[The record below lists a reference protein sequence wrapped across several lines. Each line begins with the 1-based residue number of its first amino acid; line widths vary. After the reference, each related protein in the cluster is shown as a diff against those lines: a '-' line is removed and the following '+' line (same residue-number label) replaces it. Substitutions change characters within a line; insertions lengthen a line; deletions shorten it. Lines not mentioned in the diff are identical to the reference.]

1 VIVNLVSANHCAS
14 LRHDGSAASQ
24 DNTSV
29 MRKVKLPCDRRS
41 AFLESRPTSV
51 LGSCPALAALSA
63 LLFCGL
69 SQSGV
74 CAESAS
80 PTGSA
85 TPVRHKLIV
94 GVYPAPPFNIRQAD
108 GSWTGISVEL
118 WREIASDLKADFEFK
133 EIPVADRF
141 DALMSGWIDVCIG
154 PITVTA
160 EREEKIDFTH
170 RFFTSGL
177 RVAMRA
183 KDAAPSS
190 NSVFPLLQKLLSG
203 QVLKIVLLIL
213 GILLAAS
220 ILIWLC
226 ERRKNAAH
234 FGGHGKR
241 LPGIGSAVWWS
252 AVTMTGVGYGDLY
265 PRTLIGRIVAVAWM
279 FISLVMVSIFTATM
293 ASLLTAEK
301 LSGPRIL
308 SPQDLSGLS
317 IGTAPDTT
325 ATQYARM
332 NHLKFK
338 LMPGEQLLP
347 ALKNGKI
354 DAVINDAPI
363 LYYRVHTEYQNE
375 LVVLPIHLDE
385 ELYGFGVKEGSP
397 LREYINRSLLER
409 LTQPEWH
416 EIVRQYLG
424 EYE

>member
-1 VIVNLVSANHCAS
+1 
-14 LRHDGSAASQ
+14 
-24 DNTSV
+24 
-29 MRKVKLPCDRRS
+29 MK
-41 AFLESRPTSV
+41 SV
-51 LGSCPALAALSA
+51 LLI
-63 LLFCGL
+63 LLFYCIFL
-69 SQSGV
+69 FSIH
-74 CAESAS
+74 AESAS
-80 PTGSA
+80 PAGNPSPTW
-85 TPVRHKLIV
+85 HKLTV
-94 GVYPAPPFNIRQAD
+94 GVYSAAPFNIRQAD
-108 GSWTGISVEL
+108 GLWTGISVDL
-118 WREIASDLKADFEFK
+118 WREIASDLKVDFEFK

-141 DALMSGWIDVCIG
+141 DALMNGWIDVCIG

-160 EREEKIDFTH
+160 EREEQIDFTH

-190 NSVFPLLQKLLSG
+190 NLVLPLLKELLSG
-203 QVLKIVLLIL
+203 HVLKIVLSIL
-213 GILLAAS
+213 GILLATS
-220 ILIWLC
+220 VLIWLC

-234 FGGHGKR
+234 FGGHGKH

-265 PRTLIGRIVAVAWM
+265 PRTLLGRLVAVAWM
-279 FISLVMVSIFTATM
+279 FISLVMISIFTATM

-301 LSGPRIL
+301 LG
-308 SPQDLSGLS
+308 SPKPIQTPEDLRGLS

-325 ATQYARM
+325 AEQYARM

-338 LMPGEQLLP
+338 TMPAEQLLP
-347 ALKNGKI
+347 ALKSGKI

-363 LYYRVHTEYQNE
+363 LYYLIHTDYENA

-397 LREYINRSLLER
+397 LREYINRSLLAR
-409 LTQPEWH
+409 LAEPEWH
-416 EIVRQYLG
+416 EILGRYLG